1 MPLLGHGLIGAGVA
15 AATQRDVG
23 ASKLAGAWPGLCVLL
38 AYGPDL
44 LEWPV
49 IAAGL
54 PLVHGAPASLLV
66 SAAAGLGI
74 FAVWRTF
81 GGRSWMLL
89 WAALAAW
96 MSHPLFD
103 ALSGGVPLLWPW
115 SSALIGADYLGVD
128 SGTHMERLVLELR
141 WFLPVVMA
149 GALVAIC
156 RVTRSRRR
164 AWAAG
169 ASFLLG
175 LIGAAVG
182 SVAVLAVAAA
192 ALILIAG
199 WSLGLP
205 RVRTVAMTGVVLMPL
220 LALGAAEAYAY
231 QHVSAADAYYRA
243 GQWRQALAAYDEARR
258 FCPVA
263 GTAPSL
269 YLSAL
274 CHRRLGEIEAAR
286 ALYEDCL
293 RRFPGHTTAAFGL
306 ALLCLHE
313 KDPAYHDPRRAI
325 ALMEEAIAAARSPEQ
340 RAAYQ
345 RVLDDARRAVADE
358 H

>member
-15 AATQRDVG
+15 AATQRDVAG
-23 ASKLAGAWPGLCVLL
+23 PTAAGAWPGLCVLL
-38 AYGPDL
+38 AYGPDV

-49 IAAGL
+49 IAAGM

-66 SAAAGLGI
+66 TALAGVGI
-74 FAVWRTF
+74 FAVWRAF
-81 GGRSWMLL
+81 GGRRWVVLG
-89 WAALAAW
+89 AALAAW
-96 MSHPLFD
+96 VSHALFD

-115 SSALIGADYLGVD
+115 SAVVIGADYLGVD
-128 SGTHMERLVLELR
+128 SGTHVQRFILEMR

-149 GALVAIC
+149 GALVAVA
-156 RVTRSRRR
+156 RMGRSRRL

-192 ALILIAG
+192 ALVVVAG
-199 WSLGLP
+199 WALGLP
-205 RVRTVAMTGVVLMPL
+205 RMRAVATTGVVLVPL

-231 QHVSAADAYYRA
+231 QHLRVADAYSRA
-243 GQWRQALAAYDEARR
+243 GQWRQALAAYEEARR
-258 FCPVA
+258 FRPVA

-274 CHRRLGEIEAAR
+274 CHRRLGEIETALR
-286 ALYEDCL
+286 LYEDCL
-293 RRFPGHTTAAFGL
+293 RRFPGNTTAAFGL

-313 KDPAYHDPRRAI
+313 KDPAHHDPRRAI

-358 H
+358 R